1 MTEPFSLRGKT
12 VCVTGAAS
20 GMGSLLALGVAKR
33 GAAKVVLWDIDKK
46 GLDAVK
52 NAVVALG
59 PDVTV
64 SLVDVGDQN
73 NVAKAAKKALKAHG
87 TIDVLINNAGVVSGK
102 EFLELAPEDIE
113 RTFRVNTLALYWTTA
128 EFLPGMLAANAGR
141 IVTIASA
148 AGFSGVAKQSDYSA
162 SKHAAVGFT
171 ESLRAELRQ
180 KKSGV
185 TTLTVAPYYV
195 NTGMFDGVKSGSSL
209 LPIQEAPATV
219 ERILNAIESTRREVL
234 IPNMVWTVRLFRLL
248 PATWFDAISDLFG
261 INKSMAAFR
270 GRTHSGARG
279 GT

>member
-12 VCVTGAAS
+12 VCITGAAS
-20 GMGSLLALGVAKR
+20 GMGRLLALGVAER
-33 GAAKVVLWDIDKK
+33 GASGVVLWDVDRV
-46 GLDAVK
+46 GLEAVRQDV
-52 NAVVALG
+52 AALG
-59 PDVTV
+59 STASW
-64 SLVDVGDQN
+64 SLVDVGDRLD
-73 NVAKAAKKALKAHG
+73 VSKAAKKALKKHG

-102 EFLELAPEDIE
+102 EFPDLTPEDIE
-113 RTFRVNTLALYWTTA
+113 KTFRVNTLALYWTTA
-128 EFLPGMLAANAGR
+128 AFLPGMVAEDSGR

-148 AGFSGVAKQSDYSA
+148 AGFSGVAKQTDYSA

-209 LPIQEAPATV
+209 LPIQEASATV
-219 ERILNAIESTRREVL
+219 EHILNAIESTRREVL
-234 IPNMVWTVRLFRLL
+234 IPKMVWTVRLFRLL
-248 PATWFDAISDLFG
+248 PATWFDAIADLFG
-261 INKSMAAFR
+261 INRSMADFR

>member
-1 MTEPFSLRGKT
+1 MSEPFSLRGKT
-12 VCVTGAAS
+12 VCITGAAS
-20 GMGSLLALGVAKR
+20 GMGHLLALGVARR
-33 GAAKVVLWDIDKK
+33 GASHVVLWDVNRS

-52 NAVVALG
+52 KDVVALG
-59 PDVTV
+59 ATAST
-64 SLVDVGDQN
+64 SLVDVGDQGS
-73 NVAKAAKKALKAHG
+73 VSKAGKKALKDHG

-102 EFLELAPEDIE
+102 EFLDLTPEDIE
-113 RTFRVNTLALYWTTA
+113 KTFRVNTLALYWTTA
-128 EFLPGMLAANAGR
+128 VFLPGMLAADAGR

-148 AGFSGVAKQSDYSA
+148 AGFSGVAKQTDYSA

-180 KKSGV
+180 KNSAV

-219 ERILNAIESTRREVL
+219 ERILDAIESVRREVL
-234 IPNMVWTVRLFRLL
+234 IPKMVWTVRLFRLL
-248 PATWFDAISDLFG
+248 PATWFDTIADLFG
-261 INKSMAAFR
+261 INRSMATFR
-270 GRTHSGARG
+270 GRPLPGARG